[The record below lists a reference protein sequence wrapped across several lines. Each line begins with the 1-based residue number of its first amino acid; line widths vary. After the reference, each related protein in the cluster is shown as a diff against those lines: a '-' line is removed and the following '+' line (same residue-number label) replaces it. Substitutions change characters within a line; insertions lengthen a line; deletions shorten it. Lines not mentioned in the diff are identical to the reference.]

1 MRRVFGIL
9 TFLALPVLGG
19 TSLAAQEAAAAETAP
34 DPVAEAVTE
43 TVAEATAAPT
53 LPIVDSA
60 EVTLDEFLWVKRPI
74 VVFADAEAD
83 PRFVEQLRF
92 LESDIEEL
100 LLRDVVILLDTAPKE
115 RSALRKKLRP
125 RGFMLAL
132 IDKDGE
138 VKLRKPAPWTV
149 REITRSIDKWPT
161 RQQEIR
167 VELGKE

>member
-19 TSLAAQEAAAAETAP
+19 TSLAAQEATVAETAP
-34 DPVAEAVTE
+34 ADAPVDAAEPAAV
-43 TVAEATAAPT
+43 AAPA

-60 EVTLDEFLWVKRPI
+60 DVTLDDFLWVKRPI
-74 VVFADAEAD
+74 VVFADAAAD
-83 PRFVEQLRF
+83 PRFVEQMRF
-92 LESDIEEL
+92 LEADIEEL
-100 LLRDVVILLDTAPKE
+100 LLRDVVVMTDTDRKSG
-115 RSALRKKLRP
+115 SALRKKLRP

-167 VELGKE
+167 EQLGKE

>member
-34 DPVAEAVTE
+34 DPVTE
-43 TVAEATAAPT
+43 VVNEPVAEAADAPA

-60 EVTLDEFLWVKRPI
+60 DVTLDDFLWVKRPI
-74 VVFADAEAD
+74 VVFADAAAD
-83 PRFVEQLRF
+83 PRFVEQMRF
-92 LESDIEEL
+92 LEADIEEL
-100 LLRDVVILLDTAPKE
+100 LLRDVVVMTDTDRK
-115 RSALRKKLRP
+115 SGSTLRKKLRP

-167 VELGKE
+167 EQLGKE

>member
-19 TSLAAQEAAAAETAP
+19 TSLAAQEATVAETAP
-34 DPVAEAVTE
+34 ADAAEPAAV
-43 TVAEATAAPT
+43 AAPA

-60 EVTLDEFLWVKRPI
+60 DVTLDDFLWVKRPI
-74 VVFADAEAD
+74 VVFADAAAD
-83 PRFVEQLRF
+83 PRFVEQMRF
-92 LESDIEEL
+92 LEADIEEL
-100 LLRDVVILLDTAPKE
+100 LLRDVVVMTDTDRKSG
-115 RSALRKKLRP
+115 SALRKKLRP

-167 VELGKE
+167 EQLGKE

>member
-9 TFLALPVLGG
+9 TFLALPMLGG
-19 TSLAAQEAAAAETAP
+19 TSLAAQEATEAEAAPAAA
-34 DPVAEAVTE
+34 TE
-43 TVAEATAAPT
+43 PGAAAAPA

-60 EVTLDEFLWVKRPI
+60 DVTLDDFLWVKRPI
-74 VVFADAEAD
+74 AVFADAAAD
-83 PRFVEQLRF
+83 PRFVEQMRF

-100 LLRDVVILLDTAPKE
+100 LLRDVVVMTDTDRKSG
-115 RSALRKKLRP
+115 SALRKKLRP

-167 VELGKE
+167 EQLGKE

>member
-19 TSLAAQEAAAAETAP
+19 TSLAAQEATAAETAP
-34 DPVAEAVTE
+34 ADAPADAAEPAAV
-43 TVAEATAAPT
+43 AAPA

-60 EVTLDEFLWVKRPI
+60 EVTLDDFLWVKRPI
-74 VVFADAEAD
+74 VVFADAAAD
-83 PRFVEQLRF
+83 PRFVEQMRF
-92 LESDIEEL
+92 LEADIEEL
-100 LLRDVVILLDTAPKE
+100 VLRDVVVMTDTDRKSG
-115 RSALRKKLRP
+115 SALRKKLRP

-167 VELGKE
+167 EQLGKE

>member
-19 TSLAAQEAAAAETAP
+19 TSLAAQEATAAETAP
-34 DPVAEAVTE
+34 ADAPADAAEPAAV
-43 TVAEATAAPT
+43 AAPA

-60 EVTLDEFLWVKRPI
+60 DVTLDDFLWVKRPI
-74 VVFADAEAD
+74 VVFADAAAD
-83 PRFVEQLRF
+83 PRFVEQMRF
-92 LESDIEEL
+92 LEADIEEL
-100 LLRDVVILLDTAPKE
+100 LLRDVVVMTDTDRKSG
-115 RSALRKKLRP
+115 SALRKKLRP

-161 RQQEIR
+161 
-167 VELGKE
+167 

>member
-19 TSLAAQEAAAAETAP
+19 TSLGAQEATAAETAP
-34 DPVAEAVTE
+34 ADAPADAAEPAAV
-43 TVAEATAAPT
+43 AAPA

-60 EVTLDEFLWVKRPI
+60 DVTLDDFLWVKRPI
-74 VVFADAEAD
+74 VVFADAAAD
-83 PRFVEQLRF
+83 PRFVEQMRF
-92 LESDIEEL
+92 LEADIEEL
-100 LLRDVVILLDTAPKE
+100 LLRDVVVMTDTDRKSG
-115 RSALRKKLRP
+115 SALRKKLRP

-167 VELGKE
+167 EQLGKE

>member
-34 DPVAEAVTE
+34 DPVTEVVTE
-43 TVAEATAAPT
+43 PVADTPA
-53 LPIVDSA
+53 LPLVDSA

-74 VVFADAEAD
+74 VVFADADAD

>member
-34 DPVAEAVTE
+34 DPVTE
-43 TVAEATAAPT
+43 VVNEPVAEAADAPA

-60 EVTLDEFLWVKRPI
+60 DVTLDDFLWVKRPI
-74 VVFADAEAD
+74 VVFADAAAD
-83 PRFVEQLRF
+83 PRFVEQIRF
-92 LESDIEEL
+92 LEADIEEL
-100 LLRDVVILLDTAPKE
+100 LLRDVVVMTDTDRKSG
-115 RSALRKKLRP
+115 SALRKKLRP

-167 VELGKE
+167 EQLGKE

>member
-19 TSLAAQEAAAAETAP
+19 TSLAAQEATVAETAP
-34 DPVAEAVTE
+34 ADAAEPV
-43 TVAEATAAPT
+43 TVAAPA

-60 EVTLDEFLWVKRPI
+60 DVTLDDFLWVKRPI
-74 VVFADAEAD
+74 VVFADAAAD
-83 PRFVEQLRF
+83 PRFVEQMRF

-100 LLRDVVILLDTAPKE
+100 VLRDVVVMTDTDRKSG
-115 RSALRKKLRP
+115 SALRKKLRP

-167 VELGKE
+167 EQLGKE

>member
-19 TSLAAQEAAAAETAP
+19 TSLAAQEATAAETAP
-34 DPVAEAVTE
+34 ADAAEPAAV
-43 TVAEATAAPT
+43 AAPA

-60 EVTLDEFLWVKRPI
+60 DVTLDDFLWVKRPI
-74 VVFADAEAD
+74 VVFADAAAD
-83 PRFVEQLRF
+83 PRFVEQMRF
-92 LESDIEEL
+92 LEADIEEL
-100 LLRDVVILLDTAPKE
+100 LLRDVVVMTDTDRKSG
-115 RSALRKKLRP
+115 SALRKKLRP

-167 VELGKE
+167 EQLGKE

>member
-19 TSLAAQEAAAAETAP
+19 TSLAAQEATAAETAP
-34 DPVAEAVTE
+34 ADAPADAAEPAAV
-43 TVAEATAAPT
+43 AAPA

-60 EVTLDEFLWVKRPI
+60 DVTLDDFLWVKRPI
-74 VVFADAEAD
+74 VVFADAAAD
-83 PRFVEQLRF
+83 PRFVEQMRF
-92 LESDIEEL
+92 LEADIEEL
-100 LLRDVVILLDTAPKE
+100 LLRDVVVMTDTDRKSG
-115 RSALRKKLRP
+115 SALRKKLRP

-167 VELGKE
+167 EQLGKE

>member
-34 DPVAEAVTE
+34 DPVTE
-43 TVAEATAAPT
+43 VVNEPVAEAADAPA

-60 EVTLDEFLWVKRPI
+60 DVTLDDFLWVKRPI
-74 VVFADAEAD
+74 VVFADAAAD
-83 PRFVEQLRF
+83 PRFVEQMRF

-100 LLRDVVILLDTAPKE
+100 LLRDVVVMTDTDRKSG
-115 RSALRKKLRP
+115 SALRKKLRP

-167 VELGKE
+167 EQLGKE

>member
-19 TSLAAQEAAAAETAP
+19 TSLAAQEATAAETAP
-34 DPVAEAVTE
+34 ADAPADAAEPAAV
-43 TVAEATAAPT
+43 AAPA

-60 EVTLDEFLWVKRPI
+60 DVTLDDFLWVKRPI
-74 VVFADAEAD
+74 VVFADAAAD
-83 PRFVEQLRF
+83 PRFVEQMRF

-100 LLRDVVILLDTAPKE
+100 VLRDVVVMTDTDRKSG
-115 RSALRKKLRP
+115 SALRKKLRP

-167 VELGKE
+167 EQLGKE

>member
-34 DPVAEAVTE
+34 DPVTE
-43 TVAEATAAPT
+43 VVNEPVAEAADAPA

-60 EVTLDEFLWVKRPI
+60 DVTLDDFLWVKRPI
-74 VVFADAEAD
+74 VVFADAAAD
-83 PRFVEQLRF
+83 PRFVEQMRF
-92 LESDIEEL
+92 LEADIEEL
-100 LLRDVVILLDTAPKE
+100 VLRDVVVMTDTDRKSG
-115 RSALRKKLRP
+115 SALRKKLRP

-138 VKLRKPAPWTV
+138 IKLRKPAPWTV

-167 VELGKE
+167 EQLGKE

>member
-19 TSLAAQEAAAAETAP
+19 TSLAAQEATVAETAP
-34 DPVAEAVTE
+34 ADATEPGAV
-43 TVAEATAAPT
+43 AAPA

-60 EVTLDEFLWVKRPI
+60 DVTLDDFLWVKRPI
-74 VVFADAEAD
+74 VVFADAAAD
-83 PRFVEQLRF
+83 PRFVEQMRF

-100 LLRDVVILLDTAPKE
+100 LLRDVVVMTDTDRKSG
-115 RSALRKKLRP
+115 SALRKKLRP

-167 VELGKE
+167 EQLGKE

>member
-34 DPVAEAVTE
+34 DPVTEVVTE
-43 TVAEATAAPT
+43 PVAEAADAPA

-60 EVTLDEFLWVKRPI
+60 DVTLDDFLWVKRPI
-74 VVFADAEAD
+74 VVFADAAAD
-83 PRFVEQLRF
+83 PRFVEQMRF

-100 LLRDVVILLDTAPKE
+100 LLRDVVVMTDTDRKSG
-115 RSALRKKLRP
+115 SALRKKLRP

-167 VELGKE
+167 EQLGKE

>member
-19 TSLAAQEAAAAETAP
+19 TSLAAQEATAAETAP
-34 DPVAEAVTE
+34 ADAPADAAEPAAV
-43 TVAEATAAPT
+43 AAPA
-53 LPIVDSA
+53 LPIADSA
-60 EVTLDEFLWVKRPI
+60 DVTLDDFLWVKRPI
-74 VVFADAEAD
+74 VVFADAAAD
-83 PRFVEQLRF
+83 PRFVEQMRF
-92 LESDIEEL
+92 LEADIEEL
-100 LLRDVVILLDTAPKE
+100 LLRDVVVMTDTDRKSG
-115 RSALRKKLRP
+115 SALRKKLRP

-167 VELGKE
+167 EQLGKE